1 MRIGILTHPLH
12 FNYGGI
18 MQCYA
23 LSNILQKQGH
33 EVFVLDRQT
42 NQAPLWKR
50 AIIAVFKALGIKR
63 FMSPTAHKSELII
76 PFVVKN
82 ISRTQ
87 QIRSDKQIRKI
98 AKRLK
103 LNAVIVGSDQVWR
116 QDFAMQFGY
125 NYFLD
130 FVGND
135 VLKVSYAASFGL
147 SDWKY
152 DKEQTMHIKQYLSH
166 FRSISVRESEAIKLC
181 KVNLGLDVK
190 QVLDPTLLFKAN
202 DYTVVSS
209 PRLIDDPYAFVYWLG
224 DKAGMDK
231 AVSMY
236 TNENPI
242 KVVSV
247 NLRDNSLLPSVEDW
261 ISYFRFADVVLTDSF
276 HGCAFSIVFQ
286 RDLRVY
292 PNESGGLGRIKSLFS
307 EIGINGTSISRRDYN
322 SIEHKL
328 ESLRDSSLSFL
339 NEALSK

>member
-1 MRIGILTHPLH
+1 
-12 FNYGGI
+12 

-23 LSNILQKQGH
+23 LSRILQNQGH

-42 NQAPLWKR
+42 NQIPLWKMG
-50 AIIAVFKALGIKR
+50 IIAVFKALGIKR
-63 FMSPTAHKSELII
+63 FMSPTTDKSKLIF
-76 PFVVKN
+76 PFVAKN
-82 ISRTQ
+82 ICRTKP
-87 QIRSDKQIRKI
+87 IRSDRQIHKI
-98 AKRLK
+98 ARQLN
-103 LNAVIVGSDQVWR
+103 LNAIIVGSDQVWR
-116 QDFAMQFGY
+116 QDYAMQFGY

-130 FVGND
+130 FIDDG
-135 VLKVSYAASFGL
+135 VLKISYAASFGL
-147 SDWKY
+147 SDWRY
-152 DKEQTMHIKQYLSH
+152 DKEQTIQIKRYLSR
-166 FRSISVRESEAIKLC
+166 FKSISVRESEAIELC
-181 KVNLGLDVK
+181 KHNLGLDVK
-190 QVLDPTLLFKAN
+190 QVLDPTLLFNAN

-209 PRLIDDPYAFVYWLG
+209 PQLIDGPYAFVYWLG
-224 DKAGMDK
+224 DKAGMDE
-231 AVSMY
+231 AISVY
-236 TNENPI
+236 TNEHPI

-247 NLRDNSLLPSVEDW
+247 NLRDNSVLPSVEDW

-276 HGCAFSIVFQ
+276 HGCVFSIVFQ